1 MTHPSPS
8 RAAFSARI
16 FAIYLFIIGPVLAI
30 VPNLLL
36 GVFGLAPTSEVWI
49 RLIGLLAL
57 NIGVFA
63 WVAAKHEYTHFL
75 HASVATRC
83 MVFVVIAGFAVLG
96 FAPPVIMVFG
106 VIDLAGGLW
115 TYFAL
120 RADAAATHA
129 RLPA

>member
-1 MTHPSPS
+1 MTHPSAS

-16 FAIYLFIIGPVLAI
+16 FAIYVFIIGPVLMI

-36 GVFGLAPTSEVWI
+36 ALFGLPPTSEVWI

-57 NIGVFA
+57 NIGVFL
-63 WVAAKHEYTHFL
+63 WVAARHEYTHFL

-120 RADAAATHA
+120 RADATATHA